1 MKPMTK
7 HERMRAFVRGEAH
20 DRIPFAQYD
29 NMVPNQEI
37 WEVLGR
43 DNVGLIR
50 WARPYRIEYPHC
62 RLELEPI
69 TREDFVGE
77 RRIMHTPVG
86 SLEALYQ
93 TEPAYGSFAPRERYV
108 KEIADY
114 DILDAYLADAVVIYD
129 TTQLDKDLRE
139 LGEDGIPMS
148 PVQRTPWQQLWVE
161 WVDIAD
167 LAWHMVEDEERVLHS
182 IGLMER
188 IQRQI
193 YDCIYQAEVIY
204 VDIPDN
210 LTAPMISPTHFR
222 RFCLPHYLELADRL
236 AEKGTP
242 MFCHAD
248 GDLKPLWGLIGE
260 SGLNGLDSFSP
271 APDNDTSVGDAV
283 AAWPKMRLACN
294 YPSSVHLNSPEDIR
308 QNTRA
313 MLAQGGHTGRLQI
326 QLSENIPMH
335 RWRISLPIIM
345 EEILAYG
352 TPECYR

>member
-1 MKPMTK
+1 MNPMTK
-7 HERMRAFVRGEAH
+7 RERMRAFVRGEAH

-29 NMVPNQEI
+29 NMIPNKEM
-37 WEVLGR
+37 WDVLGH

-50 WARPYRIEYPHC
+50 WTRPYRIEYPNC
-62 RLELEPI
+62 RQEIEPVVH
-69 TREDFVGE
+69 DGFVGE
-77 RRIMHTPVG
+77 RRILHTPAG
-86 SLEALYQ
+86 SLESLYQ
-93 TEPAYGSFAPRERYV
+93 SEPAYGSFAARERYV
-108 KEIADY
+108 KEPADY
-114 DILDAYLADAVVIYD
+114 DILDAYLADAQVIYD
-129 TTQLDKDLRE
+129 LTLLEKDLRE

-148 PVQRTPWQQLWVE
+148 PVPRTPWQQLWVE
-161 WVDIAD
+161 WVEIGD
-167 LAWHMVEDEERVLHS
+167 LAWHMAEDEDRVMRTV
-182 IGLMER
+182 GLMER
-188 IQRQI
+188 ILRQAF
-193 YDCIYQAEVIY
+193 DCAGRADLVY

-210 LTAPMISPTHFR
+210 LTAPMISPANFR
-222 RFCLPHYLELADRL
+222 RFCLPLYLELADRL

-248 GDLKPLWGLIGE
+248 GDLKPLWELIGE

-283 AAWPKMRLACN
+283 AAWPRMRLACN
-294 YPSSVHLNSPEDIR
+294 YPSSVHLRTPEEIR
-308 QNTRA
+308 EITRE

-335 RWRISLPIIM
+335 RWRTTLPIIM